1 VSRGKACHPGLML
14 TCQILYVE
22 IPVIMKNKEKQDIKR
37 PDIVIRTFAF
47 IIQWVRENLKLC
59 IAGIAAILIICFCVF
74 AYTIYEKKQDDKVQ
88 YILSQGIQGFAE
100 FSATGNE
107 EALKKAEDAM
117 NKVINEKRRKTQS
130 IAKLYLG
137 KIYYIKG
144 KTEDSKKIYQE
155 VQNESSEPVIKMLSE
170 SALSYI
176 EKKR

>member
-1 VSRGKACHPGLML
+1 
-14 TCQILYVE
+14 
-22 IPVIMKNKEKQDIKR
+22 MKNKVKQEIKR

-47 IIQWVRENLKLC
+47 IIQWVRENLKIC
-59 IAGIAAILIICFCVF
+59 IAGVAAILIICVCIF
-74 AYTIYEKKQDDKVQ
+74 AYTLYAKKQDDKVQ
-88 YILSQGIQGFAE
+88 YILAQGIQGFEE
-100 FSATGNE
+100 FRATGNE

-117 NKVINEKRRKTQS
+117 NKVVNEKRKKTQS

-144 KTEDSKKIYQE
+144 KTEDSKKMYKE
-155 VQNESSEPVIKMLSE
+155 VQNESTEPVIKMLSE